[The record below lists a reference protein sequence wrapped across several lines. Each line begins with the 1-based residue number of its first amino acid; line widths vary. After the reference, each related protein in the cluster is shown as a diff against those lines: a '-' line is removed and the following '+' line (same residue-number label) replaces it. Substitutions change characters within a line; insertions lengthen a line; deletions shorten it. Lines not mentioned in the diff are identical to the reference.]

1 MSKTGKLIIGYG
13 RFSKG
18 GGGGL
23 GVGEKCQRRSLG
35 WGRGRHVYN
44 SYERE
49 RNVELHEMDQGGM
62 GYTWEMQRV
71 EDRGVEQ
78 MSGQEKGGIYVYNM
92 GLT

>member
-1 MSKTGKLIIGYG
+1 MCTTHK
-13 RFSKG
+13 
-18 GGGGL
+18 
-23 GVGEKCQRRSLG
+23 
-35 WGRGRHVYN
+35 
-44 SYERE
+44 RE

-92 GLT
+92 GLS

>member
-23 GVGEKCQRRSLG
+23 GGEKCQRRSLG
-35 WGRGRHVYN
+35 WGRGEACVQLI
-44 SYERE
+44 RE
-49 RNVELHEMDQGGM
+49 NVELHEMDQSGM

-71 EDRGVEQ
+71 VDRGVEQ

-92 GLT
+92 GLS